1 MSNPITKISEGLF
14 STITTIMTSK
24 EGLTVFF
31 LVLTIFIL
39 ILWLAKV
46 IKTNGGFITLISF
59 MITIFMC
66 WITWVGC

>member
-14 STITTIMTSK
+14 STIASIMTSK

-31 LVLTIFIL
+31 LVLTIFML
-39 ILWLAKV
+39 ILWLTKV
-46 IKTNGGFITLISF
+46 IKQNGGFITLISF